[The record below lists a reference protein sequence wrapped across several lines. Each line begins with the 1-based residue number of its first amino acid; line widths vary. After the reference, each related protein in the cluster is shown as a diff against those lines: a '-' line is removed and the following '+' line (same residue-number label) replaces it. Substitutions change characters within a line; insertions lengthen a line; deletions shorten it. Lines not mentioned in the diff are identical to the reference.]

1 MATFKPIRGTNTTI
15 NAVPIADGQILFS
28 TELTETSDS
37 GVFYIDNGT
46 VRKKYNWQ
54 SVNTKPNLIEVNN
67 PVTNGLFSKAVN
79 GIIAQTTV
87 FNTDGTIDI
96 TVTDDVSEHV
106 VFNSDGS
113 ITETF
118 TDSYSNTAT
127 KITVFN
133 SDGSITSTI
142 S

>member
-1 MATFKPIRGTNTTI
+1 MLKSLSDYYPQDCRVYIYLAFTSYDKNSSEVSMYCRK
-15 NAVPIADGQILFS
+15 AHELF
-28 TELTETSDS
+28 
-37 GVFYIDNGT
+37 
-46 VRKKYNWQ
+46 
-54 SVNTKPNLIEVNN
+54 
-67 PVTNGLFSKAVN
+67 
-79 GIIAQTTV
+79 
-87 FNTDGTIDI
+87 I
-96 TVTDDVSEHV
+96 TATDDVSEHV